1 MPHLFFCVRKTVEEC
16 ADPVRTIGNVEKNVS
31 EKIRS
36 RIYTKQ
42 GKEFI
47 MLLNSSTLWWKV
59 VIELF
64 MGEYDHSIDKK
75 GRIIIPVK
83 YREELGA
90 SVIVCRGFDGC
101 LNVYSEERW
110 AVVCEKLA
118 TLPTTRANARKFVRS
133 ILAKAQRCE
142 FDAQGRILVPAPL
155 VKLAEL
161 QKACKVVGVG
171 QHVEIWSK
179 ERYEAMEDEQDEH
192 FEEGAET
199 LMELTL

>member
-1 MPHLFFCVRKTVEEC
+1 MVRMTQNMEES
-16 ADPVRTIGNVEKNVS
+16 VS
-31 EKIRS
+31 EKKHAG
-36 RIYTKQ
+36 IYTKQ
-42 GKEFI
+42 RKEFI

-110 AVVCEKLA
+110 AV
-118 TLPTTRANARKFVRS
+118 RS
-133 ILAKAQRCE
+133 ILTKAQSCE
-142 FDAQGRILVPAPL
+142 FDAQGRILIPASL
-155 VKLAEL
+155 VKLADL

-179 ERYEAMEDEQDEH
+179 ERYEAMEDEQDES

>member
-1 MPHLFFCVRKTVEEC
+1 
-16 ADPVRTIGNVEKNVS
+16 
-31 EKIRS
+31 
-36 RIYTKQ
+36 
-42 GKEFI
+42 

-118 TLPTTRANARKFVRS
+118 TLPTAPMPASSSDRS
-133 ILAKAQRCE
+133 
-142 FDAQGRILVPAPL
+142 
-155 VKLAEL
+155 
-161 QKACKVVGVG
+161 
-171 QHVEIWSK
+171 
-179 ERYEAMEDEQDEH
+179 
-192 FEEGAET
+192 
-199 LMELTL
+199 

>member
-1 MPHLFFCVRKTVEEC
+1 
-16 ADPVRTIGNVEKNVS
+16 
-31 EKIRS
+31 
-36 RIYTKQ
+36 
-42 GKEFI
+42 

-142 FDAQGRILVPAPL
+142 FDAQGRIPSGQAGRTAEGLQSGRGRPARGDL
-155 VKLAEL
+155 VKRA
-161 QKACKVVGVG
+161 
-171 QHVEIWSK
+171 I
-179 ERYEAMEDEQDEH
+179 
-192 FEEGAET
+192 
-199 LMELTL
+199 

>member
-1 MPHLFFCVRKTVEEC
+1 MVRMTQNMEES
-16 ADPVRTIGNVEKNVS
+16 VS
-31 EKIRS
+31 EKKHAG
-36 RIYTKQ
+36 IYTKQ
-42 GKEFI
+42 RKEFI

-59 VIELF
+59 VIKLF

-110 AVVCEKLA
+110 AVVCEKLS

-133 ILAKAQRCE
+133 ILTKAQSCE
-142 FDAQGRILVPAPL
+142 FDAQGRILIPASL
-155 VKLAEL
+155 VKLADL

-179 ERYEAMEDEQDEH
+179 ERYEAMEDEQDES

>member
-1 MPHLFFCVRKTVEEC
+1 M
-16 ADPVRTIGNVEKNVS
+16 
-31 EKIRS
+31 
-36 RIYTKQ
+36 
-42 GKEFI
+42 
-47 MLLNSSTLWWKV
+47 
-59 VIELF
+59 IELF

-142 FDAQGRILVPAPL
+142 FDA
-155 VKLAEL
+155 
-161 QKACKVVGVG
+161 
-171 QHVEIWSK
+171 
-179 ERYEAMEDEQDEH
+179 
-192 FEEGAET
+192 
-199 LMELTL
+199 

>member
-1 MPHLFFCVRKTVEEC
+1 MISLYSIVRKTVEEC
-16 ADPVRTIGNVEKNVS
+16 ADPVRTIGNVEKYVS

-59 VIELF
+59 VIELL

-133 ILAKAQRCE
+133 ILAKASVCE
-142 FDAQGRILVPAPL
+142 FDAQGRILVPAPRSSWQNCRRPA
-155 VKLAEL
+155 KWSGSASTWRSG
-161 QKACKVVGVG
+161 QKSDMKRWKMNRTSTLKKVP
-171 QHVEIWSK
+171 
-179 ERYEAMEDEQDEH
+179 RP
-192 FEEGAET
+192 
-199 LMELTL
+199 